1 MLCYAYESV
10 EVDVPLSSIWYA
22 FPLLLRLGAVYKF
35 NCRNPLQRLQPLLS
49 DPLQP
54 PNVLDSGMRQDHFLD
69 DTCSVQFTTSHSGSV
84 QVIQYKQLVGNE
96 QDASVQ
102 KDIDKAVDTLVQ
114 QLRLQV

>member
-1 MLCYAYESV
+1 M
-10 EVDVPLSSIWYA
+10 P
-22 FPLLLRLGAVYKF
+22 
-35 NCRNPLQRLQPLLS
+35 QPLLS
-49 DPLQP
+49 DPSQP
-54 PNVLDSGMRQDHFLD
+54 LSVLYSGIQQDHIMHGI
-69 DTCSVQFTTSHSGSV
+69 CSVQFPTSHSGFV